1 MSTYTPVA
9 SQTLSATATS
19 VTFNNV
25 PQNYTDLVLIISFKT
40 TTNASQPYI
49 QFNTDTSGSSTNY
62 STTSVRGDGTSATS
76 GRHTNNFGWYPMPG
90 PGIGTAGNFNIW
102 RVNFMNYSNS
112 TTYKTGISRF
122 DNPSSYTAENVHLW
136 RNTAAIT
143 DIKITY
149 ETANDLQIGSTFTLY
164 GIQAGTPKAQGG
176 NIVTTDGTYW
186 YHAFTASSTFTPSSD
201 ITANILV
208 IGGGASAG
216 KGGAGGG
223 GAGGIF
229 YATSQSLLAGT
240 PYTCIV
246 GGGGASKTTYGKGVN
261 GNDSQFS
268 SLTAAIGG
276 GAGGSNNDSTNG
288 SNGGCGGGSNAS
300 SGYSGGS
307 STQTGTGGTGYGSAG
322 GNYVSSNSAGG
333 GGGAGQAGNTNG
345 GSRGGDGLNTWST
358 WATATNTGVSGYYAG
373 GGGGAS
379 NNLNAT
385 GAGGLGG
392 GGGDGVSGTVNTGS
406 GGGAPWLTTNSG
418 AGGSGIV
425 IVRYA
430 V

>member
-1 MSTYTPVA
+1 MSTYTPIA
-9 SQTLSATATS
+9 SQTLSSAASS
-19 VTFNNV
+19 VIFSNI
-25 PQNYTDLVLIISFKT
+25 PQDYTDLVLVVAGTYT
-40 TTNASQPYI
+40 TGGTNDAAL
-49 QFNTDTSGSSTNY
+49 QFNSDTGSNYSWTRLLGNGSAASSSRSTNDVQIDFGLISSTNQ
-62 STTSVRGDGTSATS
+62 SNSIAQ
-76 GRHTNNFGWYPMPG
+76 
-90 PGIGTAGNFNIW
+90 IQ
-102 RVNFMNYSNS
+102 NYSNS
-112 TTYKTGISRF
+112 TTYKTVLGRGNSTEYVGAIVG
-122 DNPSSYTAENVHLW
+122 TW
-136 RNTAAIT
+136 RNTAPIT
-143 DIKITY
+143 SITVRSAATY
-149 ETANDLQIGSTFTLY
+149 SSGSTFSLY

-176 NIVTTDGTYW
+176 QIVTTDGTYW

-288 SNGGCGGGSNAS
+288 SNGGCGGGSNAL

>member
-1 MSTYTPVA
+1 MSTYTPIA
-9 SQTLSATATS
+9 SQTLASTS
-19 VTFNNV
+19 STVIFTNI
-25 PQNYTDLVLIISFKT
+25 PQGYTDLVLVVNST
-40 TTNASQPYI
+40 SGDNNEAI
-49 QFNTDTSGSSTNY
+49 QFNNDTGSNY
-62 STTSVRGDGTSATS
+62 SWTRMWGDGTNYYSSRSSNDTYI
-76 GRHTNNFGWYPMPG
+76 RHTGGNLTNQNNV
-90 PGIGTAGNFNIW
+90 IINIQ
-102 RVNFMNYSNS
+102 NYSNA
-112 TTYKTGISRF
+112 TTYKTTLGRGN
-122 DNPSSYTAENVHLW
+122 NPSVLTMATVGMW
-136 RNTAAIT
+136 RNTSPIT
-143 DIKITY
+143 TITY
-149 ETANDLQIGSTFTLY
+149 YVTANSFSVGSTFSLY
-164 GIQAGTPKAQGG
+164 GVQAGTPKAQGG
-176 NIVTTDGTYW
+176 QIVTTDGTYW
-186 YHAFTASSTFTPSSD
+186 YHAFTASGTFTPSSD

-288 SNGGCGGGSNAS
+288 SNGGCGGGSNAL